1 MRGRVAAG
9 RRCTPWL
16 GAVWAQHMALNAA
29 QARVSLARTAY
40 VQVNEVLLDDLLSA
54 VDAHVGCDVL
64 LPLNAFRPTS
74 ML

>member
-1 MRGRVAAG
+1 MAG

-16 GAVWAQHMALNAA
+16 GAVWARHTALNAA
-29 QARVSLARTAY
+29 QACVLLARVAY
-40 VQVNEVLLDDLLSA
+40 AQANEVLLDDPLSA